1 MSSTF
6 VLIKLN
12 FKYSWIA
19 IGGAVALFLWTA
31 QQIQDPYVIDEA
43 AFPFAAKGVA
53 TNGTPYFYNGETRP
67 TDLGIWHPPLYVYL
81 LGLWIKLFGFGHI
94 QVRGFG
100 IMCLITTIIFIYKT
114 VKLFSSTTS
123 YAPSIA
129 GVFYCTHYFVL
140 QSNLIPDIDG
150 TLLPLV
156 ISFSLY
162 AIAKLLVNLEE
173 RPYKELF
180 LISISL
186 GFSFSTKLTTPLLLF
201 LPLAVVHFFRNKNII
216 SSLLLTLAQM
226 ILGLFLFLIWWI
238 PISKIQNLDWAF
250 PFRFTFQSA
259 AAKSSSEGMLNQ
271 LLNSSQMPMSAIS
284 WIGFSTFILFLF
296 ASYLTIRVQDSKIR
310 IYSISVLAFSAI
322 SWLVYNSITGAPF
335 TFPKYWNI
343 GLIGIS
349 ISAGLMMPSAQA
361 VKSKKVNLI
370 VSLFA
375 ITVFAFI
382 SWTTHYRLSFTHSF
396 ISLNPSVKVS
406 GILIL
411 LMTTTTFLVRN
422 TFRQSK
428 KFFTYLLLMI
438 SIISM
443 NAGVSTA
450 IANSSF
456 STRYYFG
463 ESGEKEVLT
472 WLAENSNYRSVL
484 FAAKD
489 IGLESGIR
497 FYEDAQI
504 LASVDE
510 ASIPAFLD
518 SSGINLI
525 VIRELYDYSPQIYST
540 QLAAA
545 VQGFNRVVGSDFGD
559 FQVWEKING

>member
-1 MSSTF
+1 VAVGGVVASS
-6 VLIKLN
+6 L
-12 FKYSWIA
+12 WI
-19 IGGAVALFLWTA
+19 A

-114 VKLFSSTTS
+114 VKLFSSTNR

-129 GVFYCTHYFVL
+129 GIFYCTHYFVL

-162 AIAKLLVNLEE
+162 AIAKLLVNLNQ
-173 RPYKELF
+173 RPYTELF
-180 LISISL
+180 LISVSL

-201 LPLAVVHFFRNKNII
+201 LPLVVVHFFRSKNIV

-226 ILGLFLFLIWWI
+226 ILGLFLFLMWWI
-238 PISKIQNLDWAF
+238 PISRIQNLDWTF

-259 AAKSSSEGMLNQ
+259 AAKSSGEGLLNQ

-296 ASYLTIRVQDSKIR
+296 ASYLTIKVQDSKIKV
-310 IYSISVLAFSAI
+310 YSISVLAFSAI

-349 ISAGLMMPSAQA
+349 ISAGLTMPA
-361 VKSKKVNLI
+361 VQSIKSKKVTLI
-370 VSLFA
+370 ISLFA

-382 SWTTHYRLSFTHSF
+382 SWTTHYRLSFTQSF

-406 GILIL
+406 GILIVL
-411 LMTTTTFLVRN
+411 ILATTFLVRN
-422 TFRQSK
+422 TVRQK
-428 KFFTYLLLMI
+428 KKIFTYVLLMT
-438 SIISM
+438 SIVSM

-450 IANSSF
+450 ISNSSF

-472 WLAENSNYRSVL
+472 WLAENSDYRSVL

-504 LASVDE
+504 LTSVDE
-510 ASIPAFLD
+510 ANIPEFID

-525 VIRELYDYSPQIYST
+525 VIRELYDYSPQIYSA

-545 VQGFNRVVGSDFGD
+545 VQGFKRVVNSDFGD
-559 FQVWEKING
+559 FQVWEKINE

>member
-1 MSSTF
+1 MSHTF
-6 VLIKLN
+6 VAIKLN
-12 FKYSWIA
+12 LKYSWVA
-19 IGGAVALFLWTA
+19 VGGVVASFLWIA
-31 QQIQDPYVIDEA
+31 QQIHDPYVIDEA

-53 TNGTPYFYNGETRP
+53 TNGSPYFYNGETRP

-100 IMCLITTIIFIYKT
+100 IICLITTIIFIYKT
-114 VKLFSSTTS
+114 VRLFSSTNS

-129 GVFYCTHYFVL
+129 SIFYCTHYFVI

-156 ISFSLY
+156 ISLSLY
-162 AIAKLLVNLEE
+162 AIAKLLVNSNE

-201 LPLAVVHFFRNKNII
+201 LPLIVVHIFRSKKII
-216 SSLLLTLAQM
+216 SSFLLTLAQM
-226 ILGLFLFLIWWI
+226 ILGLFFFLMWWI
-238 PISKIQNLDWAF
+238 PISKIQNLDWTF

-259 AAKSSSEGMLNQ
+259 AAKSSGEGLLNQ

-284 WIGFSTFILFLF
+284 WIGFSSFILFLF
-296 ASYLTIRVQDSKIR
+296 ASFLTIKVQDSKIKV
-310 IYSISVLAFSAI
+310 YSISILAFSAI

-349 ISAGLMMPSAQA
+349 ISTGLMMPA
-361 VKSKKVNLI
+361 VQSIKSKKVTLI
-370 VSLFA
+370 ISLFA

-382 SWTTHYRLSFTHSF
+382 SWTTHYRLSFTQSF
-396 ISLNPSVKVS
+396 VSLNPSVKVS
-406 GILIL
+406 GILIVL
-411 LMTTTTFLVRN
+411 ILATTFLVRS
-422 TFRQSK
+422 TVRQK
-428 KFFTYLLLMI
+428 KKIFTYVLLMT
-438 SIISM
+438 SIVSI
-443 NAGVSTA
+443 NAGVSNA
-450 IANSSF
+450 ISNSNF

-504 LASVDE
+504 LTSVDE
-510 ASIPAFLD
+510 AKIPAFID

-525 VIRELYDYSPQIYST
+525 VIRELYDYSPQIYSA

-545 VQGFNRVVGSDFGD
+545 VQGFKRVVNSDFGD
-559 FQVWEKING
+559 FQIWEKIDG